1 MKTKIKMMLFTLF
14 VSAISYAQ
22 SPVDGFMKKKG
33 KGSITLSLSTESYD
47 EVFLVPQKVNRVPVF
62 DQVNITA
69 TSIYADYG
77 LTDNLMVIANLPYIR
92 AEGFAS
98 TASQQNNGFE
108 NVREGL
114 QDLGLYAKYR
124 FYSKKMSSGS
134 LDFMASAGV
143 EFPVGDYRV
152 DEGLQSIIAIGN
164 RSTDI
169 NGLGIVSYQH
179 NSGFFTT
186 GQLGYSFRN
195 NEVPNALLSELKLGY
210 AANGFYI
217 DAFVANQLSSDGV
230 DILRPGFT
238 GFFPATEVNFTRIG
252 FSGYVPVTDYLG
264 ISSGINTIIAGRN
277 IGDATG
283 FYGGLTFSF

>member
-1 MKTKIKMMLFTLF
+1 MKTEIKMMLFTLF

-33 KGSITLSLSTESYD
+33 KGSVTLSLSTESYD

-77 LTDNLMVIANLPYIR
+77 ITDNLMVIANLPYIR

-108 NVREGL
+108 NIREGF

-143 EFPVGDYRV
+143 EFPVGDYNV
-152 DEGLQSIIAIGN
+152 DEGLQSIIDIGN
-164 RSTDI
+164 RSTDT
-169 NGLGIVSYQH
+169 N
-179 NSGFFTT
+179 
-186 GQLGYSFRN
+186 
-195 NEVPNALLSELKLGY
+195 
-210 AANGFYI
+210 
-217 DAFVANQLSSDGV
+217 
-230 DILRPGFT
+230 
-238 GFFPATEVNFTRIG
+238 
-252 FSGYVPVTDYLG
+252 
-264 ISSGINTIIAGRN
+264 
-277 IGDATG
+277 
-283 FYGGLTFSF
+283 